1 MKYKFLLGAFLLGGA
16 FSAFADGYTDG
27 IDYYNAGQYANA
39 RTVLTKTLNDAST
52 DKALAYYYLGQIEV
66 LYKNYNEAKS
76 YFEKGLAAN
85 PQNPYNYVGMGA
97 YYLRT
102 GNPKEAAAQFN
113 QAQKLAK
120 KNHNV
125 TVEIARAYY
134 YNDPE
139 NPKNMEVVRKY
150 IDQAR
155 KNSKNAEPSIYIL
168 EGDIIFNQGNP
179 DLLGDAAAQYEMAIS
194 YDKDNPEGY
203 VKNSKAYMGVNPQYG
218 IEKLKELIQMQPN
231 SALAQRELAERFYEI
246 GDWKNAAEQYG
257 IYMKN
262 PNHFPEDKARYSFLL
277 WVYQDYNAA
286 VNICD
291 EILATEPNN
300 FQALRIKMLSQF
312 GQKDYSA
319 AEQTAQKFFN
329 LPANG
334 NNSYTITDYSTY
346 AAILQALDKNAE
358 AVTEYEK
365 AVALDP
371 NRAETLNNLALAYSA
386 ADLNQKAAET
396 MQKAIDLTENPT
408 LTQYYRA
415 SGLWL
420 YAASVAEDE
429 AVKVDDAK
437 KGIVCVDKVIEG
449 VEKPVSPDYLRR
461 RAQLLYIRD
470 NNQVTPEVGE
480 AYEVLVA
487 ALDADPANMDP
498 ATKRLTWYEQGY
510 KILNKYYGDKGMT
523 DKQNEVVEKYTQVE
537 TLLGK

>member
-1 MKYKFLLGAFLLGGA
+1 MKYKFLLGALLLGGA
-16 FSAFADGYTDG
+16 FSAYADGYTDG

-76 YFEKGLAAN
+76 YFEKGLAAD
-85 PQNPYNYVGMGA
+85 PQNPYNHVGMGA

-102 GNPKEAAAQFN
+102 GNPKEAEAQFKE
-113 QAQKLAK
+113 AQKLAK
-120 KNHNV
+120 KNNNV

-134 YNDPE
+134 FNNPE
-139 NPKNMEVVRKY
+139 DAKNMEVVRKY
-150 IDQAR
+150 IDKAR
-155 KNSKNAEPSIYIL
+155 KDSKNTEPSIYIL

-179 DLLGDAAAQYEMAIS
+179 DLLGEAAAQYEMAIS
-194 YDKDNPEGY
+194 YDADNPEGY
-203 VKNSKAYMGVNPQYG
+203 VKHSKAYMGVNPQFG
-218 IEKLKELIQMQPN
+218 IEKLKEFIQMQPN
-231 SALAQRELAERFYEI
+231 SALAQRELAERFYEV

-257 IYMKN
+257 TYMKN

-277 WVYQDYNAA
+277 WVYQDYGKA

-300 FQALRIKMLSQF
+300 FQALRIKMLSQY
-312 GQKDYSA
+312 GQKDYNA
-319 AEQTAQKFFN
+319 AEQTANQFFG

-334 NNSYTITDYSTY
+334 NNAYTITDYSTY

-358 AVTEYEK
+358 AVKEYEK

-386 ADLNQKAAET
+386 ADLNQQAAEA
-396 MQKAIDLTENPT
+396 MQKAIELTENPT
-408 LTQYYRA
+408 LTQYLRA

-429 AVKVDDAK
+429 ALKADDAK
-437 KGIVCVDKVIEG
+437 KGIVCIDKVIDG
-449 VEKPVSPDYLRR
+449 AAKPTSPDYLRR
-461 RAQLLYIRD
+461 RAQLLYTRD

-498 ATKRLTWYEQGY
+498 ANKRLTWYEQSY
-510 KILNKYYGDKGMT
+510 KVLNKYYGDKGMT